1 MSSRKKEVPPS
12 LSLRPDSVSMHSLL
26 TLSSPIWNPIDIERT
41 FTLLH
46 VPRTSRY
53 AISMALDLVTH
64 SITVQ
69 YMFIILYLIFN
80 YVTLYLHF

>member
-41 FTLLH
+41 FTLL
-46 VPRTSRY
+46 PRTSRY

>member
-1 MSSRKKEVPPS
+1 MNSRKFEVPTS
-12 LSLRPDSVSMHSLL
+12 LSLLPDSVSMHSLL

-41 FTLLH
+41 FTLL
-46 VPRTSRY
+46 PRTSRY

-69 YMFIILYLIFN
+69 YNL
-80 YVTLYLHF
+80 